1 MICNNE
7 ALNQD
12 GKKIVTKK
20 MILIEFEANAKSEIK
35 SIIKGRDSHEVKL
48 IYNQTHLSWSKF
60 YIYV

>member
-1 MICNNE
+1 M
-7 ALNQD
+7 
-12 GKKIVTKK
+12 GKKTVTKK